1 MINIFKKRKLSLRE
15 QKDQTILEIQKATK
29 ELKEK
34 YFNIIVPIKVA
45 YEQLVKIT
53 IPELSKLPD
62 KLIKQAKEYKKLYQ
76 NENIEAYKTN
86 AIKMLQLH
94 QEAVN
99 NLNRIQ
105 ETKNKLEYTI
115 KSNEAEFKSRI
126 FELDIAKTELET
138 TINLPE
144 VNFIDTVGNINEIK
158 TGISKILH
166 NLEIDREVNKIINGD
181 HKDNVVPEKF
191 ENNDEKLFEAL

>member
-181 HKDNVVPEKF
+181 HKNNVVPEKF
-191 ENNDEKLFEAL
+191 ENYDEKLFEAL

>member
-115 KSNEAEFKSRI
+115 KSNEAEI
-126 FELDIAKTELET
+126 T
-138 TINLPE
+138 TSSSS
-144 VNFIDTVGNINEIK
+144 FC
-158 TGISKILH
+158 SK
-166 NLEIDREVNKIINGD
+166 
-181 HKDNVVPEKF
+181 
-191 ENNDEKLFEAL
+191 

>member
-181 HKDNVVPEKF
+181 HKNNVVPEKF

>member
-1 MINIFKKRKLSLRE
+1 MKSIFKKRKLSLKE
-15 QKDQTILEIQKATK
+15 QKDQAILEIQKATK

-45 YEQLVKIT
+45 YEQLIIYT

-62 KLIKQAKEYKKLYQ
+62 KLISQAKEYKKLYHS
-76 NENIEAYKTN
+76 ENIEAYKTN
-86 AIKMLQLH
+86 ALKMLRLH

-99 NLNRIQ
+99 NLNKIQ

-115 KSNEAEFKSRI
+115 KTNEAEFKSRI
-126 FELDIAKTELET
+126 FELDIAKTELEAS
-138 TINLPE
+138 INLPE
-144 VNFIDTVGNINEIK
+144 VNFIDTIGNINEIK
-158 TGISKILH
+158 TGISKIFH

-181 HKDNVVPEKF
+181 LENNVTPEKF
-191 ENNDEKLFEAL
+191 ENDDEKLFEDL

>member
-144 VNFIDTVGNINEIK
+144 VNFIDAVGNINEIK

>member
-1 MINIFKKRKLSLRE
+1 MINIFKKRKLNLRE